1 MTASVSVTAKE
12 LRVSQG
18 TVAVVRKALV
28 KEGLRPAAR
37 NSPAVGTAVADE
49 PDREGGMELN
59 ADALEEEKLE
69 LALVAT
75 LPDVP
80 DAVLARLLIAILEV
94 IDARI
99 EERLS
104 TEPETAE

>member
-1 MTASVSVTAKE
+1 
-12 LRVSQG
+12 
-18 TVAVVRKALV
+18 
-28 KEGLRPAAR
+28 
-37 NSPAVGTAVADE
+37 
-49 PDREGGMELN
+49 MELN